1 LSENRIRTPAYDK
14 AADDNASHR
23 ALHKVGIR
31 PIIQNRRLWR
41 EQTERMTPGHDGNSN
56 IV

>member
-1 LSENRIRTPAYDK
+1 LPENRIQTLAYDK

-31 PIIQNRRLWR
+31 PIIQNRCLWK
-41 EQTERMTPGHDGNSN
+41 EQTERMLPGHDGNSN